1 MSGKLAYS
9 VEIGEETNRS
19 YDRILLADV
28 LKIIIAAPQLRKTQ
42 VLGQK
47 FFHHRVLNKSANLL
61 S

>member
-28 LKIIIAAPQLRKTQ
+28 LKKIIAEPKMIKTQ
-42 VLGQK
+42 VMGHNIIQ
-47 FFHHRVLNKSANLL
+47 HRMLNKSANLL